1 MRDMKWHI
9 LNTYDD
15 APLCWGDRCIE
26 FDTEAD
32 ARKFYDSMSY
42 AKKIDAYI
50 KECIMY
56 YDGGHVNLTGYTE
69 DKVWSELANVH
80 NSFYDELTRIEA
92 EADSPIVRL
101 ALDDYKQFIG
111 ELTI

>member
-1 MRDMKWHI
+1 MREMKWHI
-9 LNTYDD
+9 FNTYDD
-15 APLCWGDRCIE
+15 TPLCWGNRCIE

-42 AKKIDAYI
+42 AKRIEAYI

-56 YDGGHVNLTGYTE
+56 YDGGYVNLTDYTE
-69 DKVWSELANVH
+69 DRVWTEIADTH
-80 NSFYDELTRIEA
+80 IEMYGNLKHMYA
-92 EADSPIVRL
+92 GSDAPIVQL